1 MVYVTENVFKFSRLT
16 NFATFS
22 DTEKMET
29 TKLTKAKNE
38 LAMNLA
44 MNFLIPVNQ
53 RFSSMDLEK

>member
-38 LAMNLA
+38 LAMN
-44 MNFLIPVNQ
+44 FLIPVNQ